1 MVSAPGRRKQ
11 VERLRSRWRLTLR
24 RACALLDVARSSASY
39 VSKREAQDAPV
50 IARLRKLAAE
60 QPRWGYRMM
69 HMVLAQKGE
78 KMSVERVYR
87 LWRAAGLQVPR
98 KKPRRRVAASRP
110 RPTPPEGPNQV
121 WAIDFVH
128 DTCADGAAL
137 KCLTVVDE
145 WTRECL
151 AIDVGAGIR
160 GARVA
165 EVLSRLASVRG
176 APRHVRSDNG
186 PEFISKALTR
196 WRTEQG
202 IDVAFI
208 DPGKPW
214 QNGTNESFNGRL
226 RDECL
231 SMEWFRTR
239 REARVIIERW
249 RRHYNDDRPHS
260 ALAGLTP
267 SAYAKSLAEQER
279 KSTPLVTPLAAAGS
293 SGRPTSKR
301 RAERP
306 PRQAA
311 TAH

>member
-24 RACALLDVARSSASY
+24 RACALVGVARSSASY
-39 VSKREAQDAPV
+39 ASKREAKDAPLV
-50 IARLRKLAAE
+50 ARLRKLAAAE
-60 QPRWGYRMM
+60 PRWGYRMM
-69 HMVLAQKGE
+69 HMMLVNQGE
-78 KMSVERVYR
+78 KVSVDRVYR
-87 LWRAAGLQVPR
+87 LWRAAKLQVPR
-98 KKPRRRVAASRP
+98 KKPRRRIAATRP
-110 RPTPPEGPNQV
+110 RPTPPGGPNQV

-165 EVLSRLASVRG
+165 EILSRLVSVRG

-186 PEFISKALTR
+186 PEFISAALTR
-196 WRTEQG
+196 WRTEEG
-202 IDVAFI
+202 IEVAFI

-214 QNGTNESFNGRL
+214 QNGTNESFNGRF

-239 REARVIIERW
+239 REARVIIENW
-249 RRHYNDDRPHS
+249 RRHYNTVRPHS
-260 ALAGLTP
+260 ALGGLTP
-267 SAYAKSLAEQER
+267 HAYAQSLAMPDRES
-279 KSTPLVTPLAAAGS
+279 KPLVTPLAAAGS

-306 PRQAA
+306 PRPSAEVR
-311 TAH
+311 